1 MTALLSL
8 MLVSSLLLISL
19 TASAWAQQ
27 VDVRWDTLNLTP
39 DQSSRIRQLD
49 DQWQDTAGNVIPQ
62 IKKDKEELVRLL
74 NSPNSDSRRILELQ
88 NRINGNK
95 TRLQQAAMQ
104 TFLQKKQQL
113 NNDQR
118 MMLKMQMSPR

>member
-1 MTALLSL
+1 MSAVLSLIILCVLLS
-8 MLVSSLLLISL
+8 
-19 TASAWAQQ
+19 ASAWAQQ

-39 DQSSRIRQLD
+39 DQSSRMRQLD
-49 DQWQDTAGNVIPQ
+49 DKWQNTAGDMIPQ
-62 IKKDKEELVRLL
+62 IKKDREELVRLL
-74 NSPNSDSRRILELQ
+74 NSPNADPGRIMELQ
-88 NRINGNK
+88 NRINTNK
-95 TRLQQAAMQ
+95 ARLQQAAVQ